1 MNIPQLTFTR
11 FLAALLVVLFHYG
24 KAAYPFNEGMLHHF
38 VSEGAVAVSF
48 FFVLSGLV
56 LALVYEPQMETGEF
70 SKPKFF
76 TYRFAR
82 IAPLYYLA
90 FALTFVAWI
99 PYPDHHEKFFPNVLQ
114 ALGIHAWVP
123 GYSLDGNYTSWSVSV
138 EFFFYLCFP
147 FLLVFMRK
155 LTVGKLVLL
164 SILFWVASQAG
175 HIFLKSIDNGEHY
188 RLSQLNLYHP
198 LALLSCFTSGVTI
211 GLLIVRRKTE
221 QKCPAYFSIPAVVL
235 SATAIFFIL
244 ATDNFICPWV
254 HNGLL
259 VPLFLLL
266 LCGLIYDRSFLSKTL
281 SLAPFIWLGEIS
293 YGIYLLQHPV
303 EVALRPLLEK
313 IGGEESTLRL
323 VIYLL
328 ALIAISGLTY
338 YLVEKPARKFFRK
351 LVPVFRKKS
360 ASTSGKR

>member
-1 MNIPQLTFTR
+1 VNVPQLTFTR

-70 SKPKFF
+70 STRKFF
-76 TYRFAR
+76 TFRFAR

-90 FALTFVAWI
+90 FALTLLAWL
-99 PYPDHHEKFFPNVLQ
+99 PYPDHHEKIFPNILQ

-147 FLLVFMRK
+147 FLLVYMRK
-155 LTVGKLVLL
+155 LPVQKLLLL
-164 SILFWVASQAG
+164 SILFWAASQAG

-198 LALLSCFTSGVTI
+198 LALLSCFTSGMAA
-211 GLLIVRRKTE
+211 GLLIVRRKTAAHW
-221 QKCPAYFSIPAVVL
+221 PAYFSIPAVLL

-266 LCGLIYDRSFLSKTL
+266 LCGLIYDRSSLSKIL

-303 EVALRPLLEK
+303 EVAMRPLLEK
-313 IGGEESTLRL
+313 IGTPESSLRL
-323 VIYLL
+323 VVYLL
-328 ALIAISGLTY
+328 ALIAASALIYHLF
-338 YLVEKPARKFFRK
+338 EKPARKFIRNLFPQPLQK
-351 LVPVFRKKS
+351 PVER
-360 ASTSGKR
+360 

>member
-1 MNIPQLTFTR
+1 VNVPQLTFTR

-24 KAAYPFNEGMLHHF
+24 KTAYPFNEGMLHHF

-70 SKPKFF
+70 SRRKFF
-76 TYRFAR
+76 TFRFAR

-90 FALTFVAWI
+90 FALTFIAWL
-99 PYPDHHEKFFPNVLQ
+99 PYPGHHEKFFPNLLQ
-114 ALGIHAWVP
+114 ALGIHAWIP

-147 FLLVFMRK
+147 FLLVFLRK
-155 LTVGKLVLL
+155 LPVKKLVLL
-164 SILFWVASQAG
+164 SILFWIASQVG

-198 LALLSCFTSGVTI
+198 LALLSCFTSGVTV
-211 GLLIVRRKTE
+211 GLLIARRKTLIPW
-221 QKCPAYFSIPAVVL
+221 PAYVSIPAVVL

-254 HNGLL
+254 HNGML
-259 VPLFLLL
+259 VPFFLLL

-281 SLAPFIWLGEIS
+281 SLAPLVWLGEIS

-313 IGGEESTLRL
+313 IGTPDSSLRL
-323 VIYLL
+323 AVYLL
-328 ALIAISGLTY
+328 ALIAVSAVTY
-338 YLVEKPARKFFRK
+338 HLVEKPARKFFRK
-351 LVPVFRKKS
+351 LVPAREQKT
-360 ASTSGKR
+360 AE